1 MINGSSLKNTRASNI
16 MRYAT
21 IAILLLA
28 TLCSASALAEENNS
42 RNMEALLAH
51 SLQDIGNNKLDVALN
66 EVDSLLKANPNF
78 KLAQLVKGDLL
89 LARSQ
94 PLNNFGNAPN
104 APRDRME
111 DLRDE
116 ARARL
121 QRVSQQQPFNTMP
134 KYLWQLD
141 ADQHFAI
148 VVDTSKSTL
157 YLFENVNGEPHYVS
171 DFYISVGKKGA
182 DKVSE
187 GDQRTPLG
195 VYFINSKLTKD
206 KLTDFYGSVAYPLS
220 YPNEWDKRLG
230 RDGHGIWLH
239 GTPSDTYS
247 RPPRASNGCVVLAN
261 EDLLQIG
268 KHVEIGHTPVV
279 ITSQMDWADDSDR
292 ADRSALLG
300 EIEKWRSDWA
310 SRNTDAYLT
319 HYAKDFS
326 TGSVNFAAF
335 SDQKRLVNSGKTWIK
350 VSISKLSAFPYPSQP
365 GLVVVNFEQDYDS
378 NNLSNRMIKR
388 QYWMK
393 RNDKWQIVYEGS
405 A

>member
-1 MINGSSLKNTRASNI
+1 
-16 MRYAT
+16 MRIVT
-21 IAILLLA
+21 FPLFLLA
-28 TLCSASALAEENNS
+28 IFCSCPAWSGENNS
-42 RNMEALLAH
+42 RSMEALLAD
-51 SLQDIGNNKLDVALN
+51 SLQAIGNNKLDVALN

-94 PLNNFGNAPN
+94 PLNDFGNAPN

-121 QRVSQQQPFNTMP
+121 QRVQQQQPFNSTP

-141 ADQHFAI
+141 AEQHYAI

-157 YLFENVNGEPHYVS
+157 YLYENVNGEPHYVA

-195 VYFINSKLTKD
+195 VYYINAKLPKE

-247 RPPRASNGCVVLAN
+247 RPPRASNGCVVLSN
-261 EDLLQIG
+261 DDLLQIG
-268 KHVEIGHTPVV
+268 KHVQVGHTPVI
-279 ITSQMDWADDSDR
+279 ITSQMDWSDDSDR
-292 ADRSALLG
+292 AEKNALLG
-300 EIEKWRSDWA
+300 EIEKWRNDWA
-310 SRNTDAYLT
+310 SRDTEAYLA
-319 HYAKDFS
+319 HYAEDFS
-326 TGSVNFAAF
+326 TGSMKLTAF
-335 SDQKRLVNSGKTWIK
+335 SEQKRLVNSGKTWIK
-350 VSISKLSAFPYPSQP
+350 VSLSKLSVFPYPSQP

-393 RNDKWQIVYEGS
+393 RNDKWQIVYEGT

>member
-1 MINGSSLKNTRASNI
+1 MRISTFSLF
-16 MRYAT
+16 
-21 IAILLLA
+21 LLA
-28 TLCSASALAEENNS
+28 IFCSSPVWSGENDS
-42 RNMEALLAH
+42 RSMEALLAH
-51 SLQDIGNNKLDVALN
+51 SLQAIGNNKLDVALN

-94 PLNNFGNAPN
+94 PLNDFGNAPN

-121 QRVSQQQPFNTMP
+121 QRVQQQQPFNTTP
-134 KYLWQLD
+134 KFLWQLD
-141 ADQHFAI
+141 ADQQFAI

-157 YLFENVNGEPHYVS
+157 YLYENVNGEPHYVA

-195 VYFINSKLTKD
+195 VYYIKGKLSKD

-247 RPPRASNGCVVLAN
+247 RPPRASNGCVVLSN
-261 EDLLQIG
+261 DDLLQLG
-268 KHVEIGHTPVV
+268 KHVQVGHTPVI
-279 ITSQMDWADDSDR
+279 ITSQMDWSD
-292 ADRSALLG
+292 ANDRSDKNALMG
-300 EIEKWRSDWA
+300 EIEKWRNDWA
-310 SRNTDAYLT
+310 SRNTDAYLA
-319 HYAKDFS
+319 HYAEDFS
-326 TGSVNFAAF
+326 SGSMKLAAF
-335 SDQKRLVNSGKTWIK
+335 SEQKRLVNSGKTWIK
-350 VSISKLSAFPYPSQP
+350 VSINKLSVFPYPSQP